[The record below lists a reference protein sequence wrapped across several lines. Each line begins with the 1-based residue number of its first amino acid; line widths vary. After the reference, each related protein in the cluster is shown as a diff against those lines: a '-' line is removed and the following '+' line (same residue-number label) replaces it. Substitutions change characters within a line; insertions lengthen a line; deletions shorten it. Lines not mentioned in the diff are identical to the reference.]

1 MSQQLNLFPRSFID
15 STESDPNDRLANLTA
30 ELNAIDEMFAASSSY
45 RNSHEFLKLL
55 NFLAHFPN
63 YSAFNCFLLYTQ
75 NPSISYVATAR
86 TWARKFR
93 RRLKFNANPLLIL
106 APMAPVRFL
115 FDVKDTEGDPVS
127 PELLKASM
135 LKKRF
140 RADVYDNTVHNS
152 LIQGII
158 VRELASAD
166 PSAVTAARMTPSI
179 RKKYEDLHLKKDAS
193 YLIILNKASR
203 LEEKYENLVLE
214 LGHIF
219 SGHLGI
225 DKNAWWSERHSLAP
239 TQEEIE
245 AQSVAF
251 LICQR
256 KGLISS
262 TQKYLSGYLTED
274 QEIPVF
280 SLNALLQA
288 VNYIEEMGKSR
299 WDKPK
304 KRSRY

>member
-1 MSQQLNLFPRSFID
+1 M
-15 STESDPNDRLANLTA
+15 
-30 ELNAIDEMFAASSSY
+30 
-45 RNSHEFLKLL
+45 
-55 NFLAHFPN
+55 
-63 YSAFNCFLLYTQ
+63 
-75 NPSISYVATAR
+75 
-86 TWARKFR
+86 
-93 RRLKFNANPLLIL
+93 LII

-127 PELLKASM
+127 PELLKSST

-140 RADVYDNTVHNS
+140 SASIYDHTVHNS

-158 VRELASAD
+158 VRELALED
-166 PSAVTAARMTPSI
+166 PSAVTTARMTPSI
-179 RKKYEDLHLKKDAS
+179 RKKYKDLHLKKDAS
-193 YLIILNKASR
+193 YLIILPKAGR
-203 LEEKYENLVLE
+203 LEDKYENLVLE

-219 SGHLGI
+219 CGHLGI

-239 TQEEIE
+239 AQAEIE
-245 AQSVAF
+245 AQSVAV

-256 KGLISS
+256 KGLISNTEKS
-262 TQKYLSGYLTED
+262 LQDYLTVN
-274 QEIPVF
+274 QEIPVI

-288 VNYIEEMGKSR
+288 VNYIEDMGKSR